1 MLSLSAHVQAP
12 SIYADMAPHK
22 QSPRAMATAIAA
34 AYALVSAL
42 YLGLGAFGL
51 FSVRCGTWSH
61 LEDGN
66 QGGSENSSSC
76 GDGFSSC
83 GLCAGDDSLL
93 CGDGDAAAP
102 GLVVARA
109 CLALSALVSVALSHH
124 PAREALWALARRGRP
139 GASQIPRGFSNGDT
153 APMPRRFLWTETIAF
168 AALAPALALATEA
181 ISEIRA
187 LVRLVRLAA
196 GVVLIFLLPAAC
208 LRGSAAAGAQPR
220 LRALARAFAAF
231 GALCL
236 ALCGYAFVEREGLAV
251 GGRGNI

>member
-12 SIYADMAPHK
+12 SIYADMVPHK

-34 AYALVSAL
+34 AYALVTAL
-42 YLGLGAFGL
+42 YLGLGV
-51 FSVRCGTWSH
+51 SGTFEQLVDGSH
-61 LEDGN
+61 RHDL
-66 QGGSENSSSC
+66 SC
-76 GDGFSSC
+76 
-83 GLCAGDDSLL
+83 GDDSLL
-93 CGDGDAAAP
+93 CGGDQSFICGDSDAAAP

-109 CLALSALVSVALSHH
+109 CLALSALVSVSLSHH
-124 PAREALWALARRGRP
+124 PARDALWALARRGRS
-139 GASQIPRGFSNGDT
+139 GASQIPRGFSGGDT
-153 APMPRRFLWTETIAF
+153 PPMPRRFLWTETVAF

-187 LVRLVRLAA
+187 LVRLVRLVA

-231 GALCL
+231 GMLCL
-236 ALCGYAFVEREGLAV
+236 ALCGYAFVDREWL
-251 GGRGNI
+251 GGEIST

>member
-1 MLSLSAHVQAP
+1 
-12 SIYADMAPHK
+12 
-22 QSPRAMATAIAA
+22 MATAIAA
-34 AYALVSAL
+34 AYALVTAL
-42 YLGLGAFGL
+42 YLGLGL

-61 LEDGN
+61 LGDCD

-83 GLCAGDDSLL
+83 GLCAGDGSLL
-93 CGDGDAAAP
+93 CGVDGDAAAP
-102 GLVVARA
+102 GLLVARA

-139 GASQIPRGFSNGDT
+139 GASQRPRGFSNGGDT
-153 APMPRRFLWTETIAF
+153 TPMPRRFLWTETVAF
-168 AALAPALALATEA
+168 AAVAPALALATDA
-181 ISEIRA
+181 IPEIRA